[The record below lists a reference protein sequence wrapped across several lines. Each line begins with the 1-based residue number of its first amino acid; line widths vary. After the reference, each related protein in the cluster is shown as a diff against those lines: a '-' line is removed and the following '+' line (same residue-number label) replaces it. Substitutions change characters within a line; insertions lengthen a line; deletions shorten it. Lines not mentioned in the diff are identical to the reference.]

1 MPHVLETVAWTK
13 DKDKEKIQTTASNQA
28 GTIRS
33 ATLGMPPV
41 AGVWIAIA
49 WAGRDGPCEVELRA
63 SVIGLGIADLGQ
75 AKENDMTFRTAS
87 AVLVVFLA
95 TAVWAQSTA
104 PVTVPA
110 GGRQPVARTRPMLPA
125 QSQTNGVEVPATPRQ
140 RVQAMEETLTRMHG
154 LLKQMRAK
162 AASSGSRDPL
172 AKANLDMWELMLGQ
186 LDQQFDQLR
195 IATLRADLEARRSS
209 LYKQADE
216 RAAAAARL
224 AAAQGSGAAA
234 EQAAGTTG
242 PGTEANRTG
251 QAAPAAADQNPQPR
265 SASDAA
271 SPKQE

>member
-1 MPHVLETVAWTK
+1 MDQGQGKDSDDSLE
-13 DKDKEKIQTTASNQA
+13 S
-28 GTIRS
+28 IRS

-49 WAGRDGPCEVELRA
+49 WAGRDGPREVELRA

-87 AVLVVFLA
+87 AVMVVFLA
-95 TAVWAQSTA
+95 TAVWAQSTS
-104 PVTVPA
+104 PVTAPA
-110 GGRQPVARTRPMLPA
+110 GGRQPVPRTRPMLPA
-125 QSQTNGVEVPATPRQ
+125 AQSQTNGVQVPSTPRQ

-242 PGTEANRTG
+242 PGTEANRAG
-251 QAAPAAADQNPQPR
+251 QAAPAAADQDPQPR
-265 SASDAA
+265 SASDAG